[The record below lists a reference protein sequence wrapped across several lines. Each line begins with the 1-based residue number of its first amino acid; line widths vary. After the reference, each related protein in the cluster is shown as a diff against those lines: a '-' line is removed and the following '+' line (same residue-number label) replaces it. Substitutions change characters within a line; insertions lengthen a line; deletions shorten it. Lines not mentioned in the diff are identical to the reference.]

1 MKKSIRMLTITALIV
16 GLIAFTTGCS
26 SLGTISS
33 NPSYEWLHGGKK
45 VAKGDRP
52 GDVFISFGENFIFIP
67 NEPDGAV
74 RQAQREGFHW
84 GKNDVI
90 SW

>member
-1 MKKSIRMLTITALIV
+1 MKKSLRMITVTALI
-16 GLIAFTTGCS
+16 LAFTTGCS
-26 SLGTISS
+26 SFGGINS

-52 GDVFISFGENFIFIP
+52 GDVCISCGENWIFIP

-74 RQAQREGFHW
+74 KQAQREGFYW
-84 GKNDVI
+84 GSGKFLEH
-90 SW
+90 